1 MTLLL
6 TARFGGVHLNNVSP
20 AGVLPA
26 HEIERLIAEGRIIG
40 GRPDASITHNV
51 QPASLDLTLG
61 PVAYRLQASFLPQ
74 SDTVNNRLTD
84 LVMYEL
90 NLEKGAILEK
100 GAVYLIPLN
109 ENLRLPA
116 DIRGKTNPKSSTGRL
131 DVFTRVITDNCA
143 RFEEIAPGYFGGLY
157 LEVVPRSFTIKVK
170 MGQRLNQLRLV
181 RTPEGEN
188 GGKSPDGPSG
198 ASRQITGAELLRL
211 YESQRLLFN
220 NDGQFIDTDFHV
232 RSGDGL
238 LMSVDLARSESGA
251 IGYMAKKNSHV
262 IDLEKI
268 SHYDADDFWETL
280 HPPRNGRL
288 ILEPEEFYIFA
299 SKERIRIPL
308 DCAAEMVEFDAG
320 SGELRTHYAGFFDP
334 GFGYGGKG
342 EVAGTKAVLEV
353 RPHDVP
359 FIIEDGQI
367 LFKMKY
373 ERMSS
378 PSAIWYGTELGSNYH
393 DQTLRLAKQFRK

>member
-1 MTLLL
+1 M
-6 TARFGGVHLNNVSP
+6 NNTES

-26 HEIERLIAEGRIIG
+26 HEIQRLIEGGKIISG
-40 GRPDASITHNV
+40 NATHAHSITSNV

-61 PVAYRLQASFLPQ
+61 TTAYRLQASFLPQ
-74 SDTVNNRLTD
+74 WPNKVRDRLSD
-84 LVMYEL
+84 LVMYEI
-90 NLEKGAILEK
+90 NLEKGAILER
-100 GAVYLIPLN
+100 GAVYLIQLN
-109 ENLRLPA
+109 ERLALPPN
-116 DIRGKTNPKSSTGRL
+116 IRGRTNPKSSTGRL
-131 DVFTRVITDNCA
+131 DVFTRVITDGCT
-143 RFEEIAPGYFGGLY
+143 RFEEIEPGYAGSLY
-157 LEVVPRSFTIKVK
+157 LEVVPRSFTIRVK
-170 MGQRLNQLRLV
+170 TGQKLNQLRFFSRPLGDDCPHPASFV
-181 RTPEGEN
+181 DVSALHRYI
-188 GGKSPDGPSG
+188 GGSTL
-198 ASRQITGAELLRL
+198 REL
-211 YESQRLLFN
+211 YKKEKLLFGADQEFIN
-220 NDGQFIDTDFHV
+220 NADRHLTAE
-232 RSGDGL
+232 GL
-238 LMSVDLARSESGA
+238 LMSVDLSPSPSASNNVV
-251 IGYMAKKNSHV
+251 GYMAKKNSHV
-262 IDLEKI
+262 IDLEKVA
-268 SHYDADDFWETL
+268 HYDADDFWETI

-334 GFGYGGKG
+334 GFGYGANG
-342 EVAGTKAVLEV
+342 EVTGTKAVLEV

-378 PSAIWYGTELGSNYH
+378 PPSIWYGTELGSNYH

>member
-1 MTLLL
+1 M
-6 TARFGGVHLNNVSP
+6 NNVSP
-20 AGVLPA
+20 PGVLPA
-26 HEIERLIAEGRIIG
+26 HEIKKLIEAGKIINCN
-40 GRPDASITHNV
+40 DTHLPPIINNV

-109 ENLRLPA
+109 ETLHLPA

-143 RFEEIAPGYFGGLY
+143 RFEEIAPGYFGGMY
-157 LEVVPRSFTIKVK
+157 LEVVPRSFTIRVK

-188 GGKSPDGPSG
+188 GGKSLDGPFG
-198 ASRQITGAELLRL
+198 ASRQVTGSELLKL
-211 YESQRLLFN
+211 YETERLLFDN
-220 NDGQFIDTDFHV
+220 EGRFIDTDFHV

-238 LMSVDLARSESGA
+238 LMSVDLAHSEAGA

-268 SHYDADDFWETL
+268 AHYDADDFWETL

-334 GFGYGGKG
+334 GFGYGGNG
-342 EVAGTKAVLEV
+342 EVTGTKAVLEV

-378 PSAIWYGTELGSNYH
+378 PPAIWYGTELGSNYH
-393 DQTLRLAKQFRK
+393 DQTLRLAKQFKK

>member
-1 MTLLL
+1 LSDTEL
-6 TARFGGVHLNNVSP
+6 T
-20 AGVLPA
+20 GVLPA
-26 HEIERLIAEGRIIG
+26 HEIKKLIG
-40 GRPDASITHNV
+40 GGKITSAAATHPPSIINHV

-109 ENLRLPA
+109 ESLQLPP

-188 GGKSPDGPSG
+188 GGKPLDGPFG
-198 ASRQITGAELLRL
+198 ASRQITGADLLRL
-211 YESQRLLFN
+211 YESERLLFD
-220 NDGQFIDTDFHV
+220 NDGRFIDTDFHV

-238 LMSVDLARSESGA
+238 LMSVDLARSDAGA

-268 SHYDADDFWETL
+268 AHYDADDFWETI

-334 GFGYGGKG
+334 GFGYGGSG
-342 EVAGTKAVLEV
+342 EVLGTKAVLEV

-378 PSAIWYGTELGSNYH
+378 PPQIWYGTELGSNYH
-393 DQTLRLAKQFRK
+393 DQTLRLAKQFKK